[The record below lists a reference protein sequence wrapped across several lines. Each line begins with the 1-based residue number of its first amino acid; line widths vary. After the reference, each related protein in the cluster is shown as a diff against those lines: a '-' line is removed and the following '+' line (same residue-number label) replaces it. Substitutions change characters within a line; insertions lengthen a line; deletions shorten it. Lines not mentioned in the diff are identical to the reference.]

1 MCNDGK
7 LRIGTVG
14 WRDLTVE
21 NAEEVRDFYKSV
33 IGWESSDVEMDGY
46 SDFSMILPES
56 GEAIAGVCHARG
68 PNRDIPPQWLLYFV
82 VEDVDRSAATCESLG
97 GRILVGPKGIGDGRF
112 CVIEDPAGAVCAL
125 YNPGN

>member
-7 LRIGTVG
+7 LQVGAVG

-21 NAEEVRDFYKSV
+21 NAEEVRDFYKRV
-33 IGWESSDVEMDGY
+33 IGWQSSDVEMDGY
-46 SDFSMILPES
+46 SDFSMIVPES
-56 GEAIAGVCHARG
+56 GQAIAGVCHARG
-68 PNRDIPPQWLLYFV
+68 PNKDIPPQWLLYFI
-82 VEDVDRSAATCESLG
+82 VEDVDQSARTCESLG
-97 GRILVGPKGIGDGRF
+97 GKILVGPKRMGEGAF